1 MPCVELHPLT
11 TQHLADVVRLDHLCF
26 GGLWTQEGYQ
36 REVTSPNSD
45 LLMLQRSPSSTP
57 DDDPSDPTLI
67 GVACCWAILDEAHIT
82 LLGIHPRYQ
91 RQGLGQA
98 ALLTLLSLARHRGL
112 QWATLEVRDSNQAAR
127 SLYAHYGFHEVGR
140 RRRYYAD
147 TGEDALILWCKGL
160 QTDDFGDRLQHD
172 WQQVH
177 QRLQQH
183 GWQLT
188 SSVGAIAP
196 FLQPGNGAP

>member
-1 MPCVELHPLT
+1 MPCLELHPLT
-11 TQHLADVVRLDHLCF
+11 TQHLAAVVRLDQLCF
-26 GGLWTQEGYQ
+26 GGIWTQEGYQ

-45 LLMLQRSPSSTP
+45 LLMLQRSPSDAT
-57 DDDPSDPTLI
+57 DDAPSNPTLI
-67 GVACCWAILDEAHIT
+67 GIACCWAILDEAHIT
-82 LLGIHPRYQ
+82 LLGIHPHYQ
-91 RQGLGQA
+91 RQGLGQL

-127 SLYAHYGFHEVGR
+127 SLYARYDFQDVGR

-160 QTDDFGDRLQHD
+160 QTDDFGDRLQHH
-172 WQQVH
+172 WQHVH

-183 GWQLT
+183 NWQLT
-188 SSVGAIAP
+188 SSLDAIAP
-196 FLQPGNGAP
+196 FLWHENRTP